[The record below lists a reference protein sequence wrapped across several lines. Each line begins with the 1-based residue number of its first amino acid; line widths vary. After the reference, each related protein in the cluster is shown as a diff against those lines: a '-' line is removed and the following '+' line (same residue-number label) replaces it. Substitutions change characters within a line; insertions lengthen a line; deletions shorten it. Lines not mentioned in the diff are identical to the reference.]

1 MSAGRRKHEACLEQ
15 LRGEETRCASLL
27 ARARRA
33 EADLAVA
40 TAALAVAI
48 SVINRPRAGDGTR
61 RMSLGVSEL
70 LLAEFRGFTVLADF
84 DGLRHEF
91 TLVRP

>member
-1 MSAGRRKHEACLEQ
+1 MSAGRRQHEACLER

-40 TAALAVAI
+40 TAALAVALDVA
-48 SVINRPRAGDGTR
+48 SRGMKHR
-61 RMSLGVSEL
+61 RLDVAEV
-70 LLAEFRGFTVLADF
+70 LLAEYRGQTVLHAF
-84 DGLRHEF
+84 DGRRHTF